1 MQWAVSGDQSV
12 VGHGDYASAWI
23 APRFAE
29 GIQLL
34 EIDLAHASLFFQ
46 LALCCLLQ
54 RLILMD
60 KTAGNRHASFERSHA
75 TADQQHLQSRLADR
89 KNHDLN
95 GYANSHDVPCP
106 TNYSFCP
113 PPP

>member
-46 LALCCLLQ
+46 LALCCFLQ

-89 KNHDLN
+89 KNHHVN
-95 GYANSHDVPCP
+95 GYAHPHHFPS
-106 TNYSFCP
+106 TIRYAFSSE
-113 PPP
+113 